1 MVKNFLTVTHNPKA
15 IKNQSDKFTIL
26 ETVIKPQNIYLIK
39 NKQKLSVVTI
49 LIIRSSC

>member
-26 ETVIKPQNIYLIK
+26 ETVIKPQNILDQ
-39 NKQKLSVVTI
+39 KQTKTEHSHNFNN
-49 LIIRSSC
+49 